1 MLEKEYG
8 MKNLFEEVF
17 KVKDFDEKLLNEFG
31 YLEGSFSNLY
41 GAYIS
46 NKGKELII
54 QYLKKNKYVSF
65 EIINAA
71 CKIYDPIKTDDKD
84 CKIFAN
90 TIKNNTSLENLAMVD
105 VAPTIARLLGISFP
119 NCDGK
124 PIEI

>member
-71 CKIYDPIKTDDKD
+71 CKFMTQLKQMIKIVKYLQ
-84 CKIFAN
+84 IQLR
-90 TIKNNTSLENLAMVD
+90 IIL
-105 VAPTIARLLGISFP
+105 PY
-119 NCDGK
+119 
-124 PIEI
+124 